1 MLWRHRRAR
10 RHGRFDQAQ
19 PVSGVRPVLDDPDSD
34 GTAARLLAVVRP
46 DDMDAHSAPPFRVE
60 YAHTIVASYADVQL
74 SRLCERT
81 LACCLAYAEIPRLHL
96 AAAFPAPR
104 ARNDRTHGAPIGRR

>member
-1 MLWRHRRAR
+1 MAASPGR

-46 DDMDAHSAPPFRVE
+46 DDMDAHSAPPLRVD
-60 YAHTIVASYADVQL
+60 YGHYH
-74 SRLCERT
+74 SRLICSCPAIAGCVQGRP
-81 LACCLAYAEIPRLHL
+81 LNLFCKKRVFRDGFRGRIAGPAC
-96 AAAFPAPR
+96 
-104 ARNDRTHGAPIGRR
+104 